1 MPDTPSDFYAFS
13 QHSSVMRR
21 EWPGLISR
29 ISRNREEE
37 SFRGSSVRGRVL
49 PRRCQP
55 EYRANGVDKSLGGPA
70 GRKGDTLG
78 MSLDVP
84 PR

>member
-1 MPDTPSDFYAFS
+1 
-13 QHSSVMRR
+13 MR
-21 EWPGLISR
+21 E
-29 ISRNREEE
+29 
-37 SFRGSSVRGRVL
+37 RVV
-49 PRRCQP
+49 PHRCQP